1 MSNVAI
7 LKKSNPKIKILIA
20 TIGLDGHD
28 RGAKVISQALKES
41 GIEVLY
47 LGIRNTPKS
56 IVDKAISN
64 NVDLIGIS
72 SLSGGYLNHFMTTLK
87 LLKQKNVNISIIG
100 GGIIPEDDKQ
110 ILIKAGIK
118 DIFSPGTSLKTI
130 ILRINQIIEEN
141 HKES

>member
-1 MSNVAI
+1 MSNVTI

-130 ILRINQIIEEN
+130 ISRINQIIEEN